1 MLLNQPP
8 ALPAFSLTDGL
19 ALAVEYT
26 SRKTVAVRP
35 SQLDIARRFRAI
47 ISDLRLPCGGAVS
60 IWCRSTVGA
69 RMSTNVLHGVI
80 VSQPEFEFL
89 FWGPMP

>member
-1 MLLNQPP
+1 MLLNRPP
-8 ALPAFSLTDGL
+8 ALPVCSVTDGL
-19 ALAVEYT
+19 ALAVEYI

-35 SQLDIARRFRAI
+35 SQLDIANRFRAI

-69 RMSTNVLHGVI
+69 RMCTNVLHGVI

-89 FWGPMP
+89 F